1 MDGGRGWAEFGPS
14 LTIIRCCLHPFFTP
28 YAFLFASHYS
38 PSIDSTLIQID
49 RVKRVYVT
57 RVWRR
62 VNRSKI
68 DREIFEIFSLPR
80 KINSYRHR
88 FSVNSFV
95 RFRVGLEIRSIK
107 VMRTA

>member
-28 YAFLFASHYS
+28 YAFLFASHYP

-57 RVWRR
+57 RVCRR

-68 DREIFEIFSLPR
+68 DREILKFFLFLEKLILTATDSL
-80 KINSYRHR
+80 
-88 FSVNSFV
+88 
-95 RFRVGLEIRSIK
+95 
-107 VMRTA
+107 

>member
-28 YAFLFASHYS
+28 YAFLFASHYP

-68 DREIFEIFSLPR
+68 DRVA
-80 KINSYRHR
+80 KYRN
-88 FSVNSFV
+88 FFLLL
-95 RFRVGLEIRSIK
+95 GKLIL
-107 VMRTA
+107 TAPILCK